1 MSDMFNH
8 FVTTQTIGLCFLG
21 ASGATKPPALF
32 HPRIQKVTCAR
43 SDFLMWKENK
53 QASSFPL
60 RKTNGFLLFQ
70 CGPLPSSRLDI
81 QN

>member
-1 MSDMFNH
+1 MTYRFNH
-8 FVTTQTIGLCFLG
+8 FVTTQAKGLYFLG
-21 ASGATKPPALF
+21 ASGATKPPVLS
-32 HPRIQKVTCAR
+32 HPRIQKVRHTR

>member
-1 MSDMFNH
+1 MTDMFNH
-8 FVTTQTIGLCFLG
+8 FVTTQAIGLCFLG
-21 ASGATKPPALF
+21 ASGATKPPAFF
-32 HPRIQKVTCAR
+32 HPIIQKVRHTR

-53 QASSFPL
+53 QVSSFPL
-60 RKTNGFLLFQ
+60 RETNGFLLFQ